1 MKDRNLQ
8 LERRT
13 AELEVIIE
21 EAERETER
29 LREVGITR
37 CLKKKKQKNSNIYF
51 YLNLYSGGGQTGD

>member
-37 CLKKKKQKNSNIYF
+37 CLKKKTKKQ
-51 YLNLYSGGGQTGD
+51 

>member
-13 AELEVIIE
+13 AELELIIE

-37 CLKKKKQKNSNIYF
+37 CLKKKQKNSNIYF